1 MLIFRTDE
9 SNFDQGERAGLRI
22 ATGLGLKIDFDEHA
36 PDADT
41 LGLWHLHDGA
51 CGGEGTGLEDASG
64 GGRDLVNHGAEP
76 VEDGYR
82 VVRTESDY
90 MEAAFAGQPARDRL
104 TVEAWVRDWGGATG
118 EVGTIAGFRR
128 DGDNLLDLR
137 AARDADPA
145 QSYVAL
151 RLRVAPFGSIGQVA
165 WQGSAVDDLLAAPGP
180 WHVAGVL
187 DAAEGTLRLFVGGV
201 LRGTDSAGIV
211 ALPPGDYVLRLGVYI
226 PGWDGWDLSAVLDE
240 VRLSSAARYAGDF
253 TPHRLLAAG
262 TYDGPTFDAARL
274 GADWL
279 DLAAAETVPDGC
291 GLTWEIRGADELDA
305 FGEPQAV
312 WEPYGGD
319 PAELPD
325 ARYVQWRATL
335 SADGDRLVSPALASV
350 EAHASEAGYNL
361 YRGTGPSPSSIDY
374 GEPVVRV
381 GPGLTQVATGPLDS
395 GAVHWFGIRPVDG
408 RGLESPTTQREVR
421 LELDAAGQ
429 PVADRPAGV
438 IALEAA
444 PVAGGKVRL
453 GWRWRP
459 DVLGALPE
467 VFRIFGD
474 GGTGTI
480 DYDSPLGEVA
490 WEEGARRYAWESES
504 LAGGVEQSIAV
515 RAVAAGD
522 VWDGRAAIV
531 TVTPDAAAPA
541 HVDQL
546 EAEVTP

>member
-1 MLIFRTDE
+1 MLIFRIDE
-9 SNFDQGERAGLRI
+9 SNFDGGERTGLRI

-51 CGGEGTGLEDASG
+51 CGGEGSGLEDASG

-82 VVRTESDY
+82 VVRAESDY

-118 EVGTIAGFRR
+118 EVGMIAGFRR
-128 DGDNLLDLR
+128 DGDNLLDVR
-137 AARDADPA
+137 AARGADPA

-151 RLRVAPFGSIGQVA
+151 RLRVAPFGSIGQVT
-165 WQGSAVDDLLAAPGP
+165 WQGAAADELLASPEP

-187 DAAEGTLRLFVGGV
+187 DATDGTLRLFVGGV

-211 ALPPGDYVLRLGVYI
+211 ALPPGDYALRLGVYV

-240 VRLSSAARYAGDF
+240 VRLSSAARYAADF

-274 GADWL
+274 GADWV
-279 DLAAAETVPDGC
+279 DVVAAETVPAGC
-291 GLTWEIRGADELDA
+291 GLAYEIRGADELDA
-305 FGEPQAV
+305 FGEPQTL

-325 ARYVQWRATL
+325 ARYVQWRVML
-335 SADGDRLVSPALASV
+335 SADGDRLMSPALASV

-361 YRGTGPSPSSIDY
+361 YRGTGPGPSSIDY

-381 GPGLTQVATGPLDS
+381 GPGRTQVATGPLDAE
-395 GAVHWFGIRPVDG
+395 AVHWFGIRPVDG
-408 RGLESPTTQREVR
+408 RGIVSPTTQREVR

-438 IALEAA
+438 IALDAA
-444 PVAGGKVRL
+444 PIACGKVRL
-453 GWRWRP
+453 GWRWRAG
-459 DVLGALPE
+459 VLGVLPE
-467 VFRIFGD
+467 AFRIFGD
-474 GGTGTI
+474 GGSGTI
-480 DYDSPLGEVA
+480 DYDLPLGEVA
-490 WEEGARRYAWESES
+490 WEEGARRYAWQSEP
-504 LAGGVEQSIAV
+504 LAGGVEQGIAV
-515 RAVAAGD
+515 RAVASGE
-522 VWDGRAAIV
+522 VWDEQAAVV
-531 TVTPDAAAPA
+531 TVTPDAAVPG